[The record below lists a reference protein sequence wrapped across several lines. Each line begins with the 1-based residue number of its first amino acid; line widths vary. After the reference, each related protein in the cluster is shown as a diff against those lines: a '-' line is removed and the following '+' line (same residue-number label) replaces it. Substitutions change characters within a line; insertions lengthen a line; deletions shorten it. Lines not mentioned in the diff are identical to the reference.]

1 MSSAIK
7 SSADTARKTLKN
19 KENLILMLTEVYFRF
34 VEKICVLQKPALIQ
48 PQECEFVPSSTLRM
62 VSVA

>member
-34 VEKICVLQKPALIQ
+34 VDISCFLQKPTLIQ
-48 PQECEFVPSSTLRM
+48 PQECAFVPSSTLRM
-62 VSVA
+62 VCVA